1 MWVKP
6 SEILVTGFWSTD
18 RANPYF
24 ALQRRRGHDEQQ
36 SGFASLFVAT
46 IDSVLD
52 SKTNRYRIL
61 HQRPDSEVYHLIAE
75 ADSREEIE
83 EHWKWIEE
91 HLMPTLGG
99 IDAGIDVTDYV
110 ECKIKSLCAQVD
122 EDEIDDF
129 ESEKFKNAIKKFH
142 KLFNVPADEK
152 LVTYYSCSYWR
163 GRVPR
168 QGWLYL
174 SVNYLC
180 FYSYL
185 LGKDITIVLKFTDI
199 TSLERVQAY
208 LSETIRVGTRF
219 HVHDFSMFRNIEET
233 YQMMEQLANFAAKKL
248 LSEKGAFREEDYFP
262 AVTNEIVFQTAE
274 RKTAPKVISQLK
286 RDLDA
291 KTRSEHYRS
300 RFRLPLNERLDGEV
314 PCYLWAPYSRSNVSG
329 KLYISTNFVCFASK
343 KKKVY
348 HQVNLIIPFRDI
360 MVVEKQPE
368 TSNIPDIESQSAL
381 IIITKERAGTFT
393 FSNFND
399 REFVLN
405 KLSTLLSQYSEITDL
420 KTDTPTI
427 TLSNPLYLQFSCH
440 DTEELQKLKEAS
452 WNNHFSNYG
461 RGSAIYRTNEL
472 YELIFQGIPN
482 SLRNELWLIFS
493 GAIHEK
499 AANPNVYQKLVHES
513 SLVKT
518 IHGSTNDEIERD
530 LYRALPDQK
539 AFQQESGI
547 SALRRLLRAYA
558 CHNTDVGYCQAMN
571 IIGGVLLLYMNEEDA
586 FWTLAALCERL
597 LPDYYNTK
605 VVGALIDQGVFNDYC
620 NEYLP
625 DLYEKLKIL
634 GVATCISL
642 SWFLTLFICVI
653 PFEPALYVI
662 DIFFYDGI
670 KVLFQLALTILKEN
684 QDRLL
689 QCHDDGDAIMIL
701 TSYLDALTDE
711 DEKEKKIVRLIK
723 QSYEDYNDINEEDI
737 NRLRLKHRLKV
748 VQTMAESI
756 LQSAAKNTL
765 KYTSFTEYELK
776 DLFYVFKDASRI
788 SLTEAIDPRK
798 LAYETYRIGR
808 SEYLVLCK
816 YLSPWFIGEHPED
829 LAKRLFDT
837 YSISANSNEI
847 DFINFIRLWNILL
860 NGEFN
865 DKLRLIFI
873 AHIEEGKRRDKAIS
887 TLLEPTTMYPV
898 SKTSDNKQTE
908 AATSTEQTSTSVEP
922 KEEENVKIKL
932 SLLPL
937 MNQTEFIHL
946 CKTMY
951 NLMTSAADD
960 ENLFH
965 ALTTS
970 STILFKT
977 GEMCK
982 PYRGLEDDNENSDE
996 TNNQWTLS
1004 FEQFSAAMNAET
1016 PIVTWFESNTQQQS
1030 LEQRIHNYNQD
1041 FLR

>member
-6 SEILVTGFWSTD
+6 SEVLVTGFWSTD

-24 ALQRRRGHDEQQ
+24 ALQRRRGHDEAY
-36 SGFASLFVAT
+36 SGITSLFVAT

-75 ADSREEIE
+75 ADTKEEIE

-99 IDAGIDVTDYV
+99 IDAGVDVTDYV
-110 ECKIKSLCAQVD
+110 ACKIKSLCAQID

-129 ESEKFKNAIKKFH
+129 ESEKFKNATKKFH
-142 KLFNVPADEK
+142 KLFNVPTDEK

-248 LSEKGAFREEDYFP
+248 LSEKGAFREEDFFP
-262 AVTNEIVFQTAE
+262 AVTK
-274 RKTAPKVISQLK
+274 KTAPKVISQLK

-291 KTRSEHYRS
+291 KTRSEIYRC
-300 RFRLPLNERLDGEV
+300 RFRLPLIERLDGEET
-314 PCYLWAPYSRSNVSG
+314 CHLWTPYNRSNVSG
-329 KLYISTNFVCFASK
+329 KLYISSNFVCFASK
-343 KKKVY
+343 VY
-348 HQVNLIIPFRDI
+348 HQVNLTIPFRDI

-368 TSNIPDIESQSAL
+368 NSNLPTIETQSAL
-381 IIITKERAGTFT
+381 LIIAKERAGTFS
-393 FSNFND
+393 FSNFYD

-405 KLSTLLSQYSEITDL
+405 KLSHLLSQYNETILPNIDI
-420 KTDTPTI
+420 PTI
-427 TLSNPLYLQFSCH
+427 ALSSPLYLQFNSN
-440 DTEELQKLKEAS
+440 DTEERQIQEKLKEDL
-452 WNNHFSNYG
+452 WNTHFAIYG
-461 RGSAIYRTNEL
+461 RGATMYRTNEL
-472 YELIFQGIPN
+472 YELIFQGIPD

-499 AANPNVYQKLVHES
+499 AANSNIYQKLVHES

-518 IHGSTNDEIERD
+518 DHDSTNDEIERD

-539 AFQQESGI
+539 AFQHEAGI

-558 CHNTDVGYCQAMN
+558 RYCQAMN
-571 IIGGVLLLYMNEEDA
+571 IIGGVLLLHMNEEDA

-597 LPDYYNTK
+597 LPDYYNMK

-625 DLYEKLKIL
+625 DLYDKLKVI
-634 GVATCISL
+634 GIAACVSL

-653 PFEPALYVI
+653 PFESALYVI
-662 DIFFYDGI
+662 DVFFYDGI

-689 QCHDDGDAIMIL
+689 QCQDDGDAIMIL
-701 TSYLDALTDE
+701 TSYLDGITDE
-711 DEKEKKIVRLIK
+711 NINENEKEKQIVYLIK
-723 QSYEDYNDINEEDI
+723 KSYMDYNTINEEDI

-748 VQTMAESI
+748 VQTMGESI

-765 KYTSFTEYELK
+765 KYTLFTEYEIK

-788 SLTEAIDPRK
+788 SLTEAIDPKK
-798 LAYETYRIGR
+798 LAYEIYRIGR

-829 LAKRLFDT
+829 LAKKLFDVFCT
-837 YSISANSNEI
+837 STNSNEI

-860 NGEFN
+860 NGDFN
-865 DKLRLIFI
+865 DKLKLLFI
-873 AHIEEGKRRDKAIS
+873 AHIEEGRRREKAIA
-887 TLLEPTTMYPV
+887 TLLKSTTVLSISM
-898 SKTSDNKQTE
+898 TIDNNKQAE
-908 AATSTEQTSTSVEP
+908 SATSTEIDSSSSET
-922 KEEENVKIKL
+922 KEEEVVKLKP
-932 SLLPL
+932 SQLPL
-937 MNQTEFIHL
+937 MSQTEFINL
-946 CKTMY
+946 CKSMY
-951 NLMTSAADD
+951 NLMTSDADD
-960 ENLFH
+960 ENLFR

-970 STILFKT
+970 STVLFKT

-982 PYRGLEDDNENSDE
+982 PYRGLEVDNKNTEPTDNE
-996 TNNQWTLS
+996 WTLS
-1004 FEQFSAAMNAET
+1004 LEQFEAAMNAET
-1016 PIVTWFESNTQQQS
+1016 PIVTWFELNSQQQS

>member
-24 ALQRRRGHDEQQ
+24 ALQRRRGHDEAY
-36 SGFASLFVAT
+36 SGLTSLVVAT

-75 ADSREEIE
+75 ADTKEEIE

-99 IDAGIDVTDYV
+99 IDVGVDVTDYV
-110 ECKIKSLCAQVD
+110 ECKIKSLCAQMD

-129 ESEKFKNAIKKFH
+129 ESEKFKNATKKFH
-142 KLFNVPADEK
+142 KLFNVPSEEK

-199 TSLERVQAY
+199 IALERVQAY
-208 LSETIRVGTRF
+208 LSETIRIGTRF
-219 HVHDFSMFRNIEET
+219 HVHDFSMFRNIQET

-248 LSEKGAFREEDYFP
+248 LSEKGAFREEDFFP
-262 AVTNEIVFQTAE
+262 AVTK
-274 RKTAPKVISQLK
+274 KTAPKVISQLK

-291 KTRSEHYRS
+291 KTRSETYRC
-300 RFRLPLNERLDGEV
+300 RFRLSLNERLDGEIA
-314 PCYLWAPYSRSNVSG
+314 CHLWTPYNRSNVSG
-329 KLYISTNFVCFASK
+329 KLYISSNFVCFASK
-343 KKKVY
+343 VF
-348 HQVNLIIPFRDI
+348 HQINLIIPFRDI
-360 MVVEKQPE
+360 MVIEKQPE
-368 TSNIPDIESQSAL
+368 NPNSSDIETQSAL
-381 IIITKERAGTFT
+381 LIITKERAGTFT
-393 FSNFND
+393 FSKFDD

-405 KLSTLLSQYSEITDL
+405 KLSYLLSQYNE
-420 KTDTPTI
+420 TI
-427 TLSNPLYLQFSCH
+427 PPNINIPPIPLSFPLYLQFKSN
-440 DTEELQKLKEAS
+440 DTEERRAQEKLKEDL
-452 WNNHFSNYG
+452 WNTHFSTYG
-461 RGSAIYRTNEL
+461 RGSTMYRTNEL
-472 YELIFQGIPN
+472 YELIFQGIPD

-499 AANPNVYQKLVHES
+499 AANINIYQKLVHES

-518 IHGSTNDEIERD
+518 DHDSTNDEIERD

-539 AFQQESGI
+539 AYQHESGI

-605 VVGALIDQGVFNDYC
+605 VVGALIDQGVFSDYC
-620 NEYLP
+620 NAYLP
-625 DLYEKLKIL
+625 DLYDKLKGI
-634 GVATCISL
+634 GIAACISL
-642 SWFLTLFICVI
+642 SWFLTLFICVL
-653 PFEPALYVI
+653 PFESALYVI

-684 QDRLL
+684 QERLL
-689 QCHDDGDAIMIL
+689 KCHDDGDAIMIL
-701 TSYLDALTDE
+701 TSYLDDLTDE
-711 DEKEKKIVRLIK
+711 NINANDKEKKIVHLIK
-723 QSYEDYNDINEEDI
+723 QSYMNYNSISEDDI

-765 KYTSFTEYELK
+765 KYTLFTEYEIK

-788 SLTEAIDPRK
+788 SLTEATDPKK
-798 LAYETYRIGR
+798 LAYETYRVGR
-808 SEYLVLCK
+808 DEYLVLCK
-816 YLSPWFIGEHPED
+816 YLSPWFIGEHPDD
-829 LAKRLFDT
+829 LAKRLFDVF
-837 YSISANSNEI
+837 SISTNSNVI

-860 NGEFN
+860 NGDFR
-865 DKLRLIFI
+865 DKLKLLFI
-873 AHIEEGKRRDKAIS
+873 AHMDEGKRREKAIT
-887 TLLEPTTMYPV
+887 TLLEPTTLL
-898 SKTSDNKQTE
+898 SISTTIDKKKQAE
-908 AATSTEQTSTSVEP
+908 STMTAEKDSSVLEP
-922 KEEENVKIKL
+922 QEEEAIKL
-932 SLLPL
+932 KSSQLPL

-946 CKTMY
+946 CKSMY
-951 NLMTSAADD
+951 NLMTSDVDD
-960 ENLFH
+960 ENLFR

-982 PYRGLEDDNENSDE
+982 PYRRLEVDNKNIEQTDNE
-996 TNNQWTLS
+996 WTLS
-1004 FEQFSAAMNAET
+1004 FEQFEAAMNAET
-1016 PIVTWFESNTQQQS
+1016 SIVTWFELSSHRQS
-1030 LEQRIHNYNQD
+1030 LEHRIHNYNQD

>member
-24 ALQRRRGHDEQQ
+24 ALQRRRGHDEEHG
-36 SGFASLFVAT
+36 GFTSLFVAT

-75 ADSREEIE
+75 ADTKEEIE
-83 EHWKWIEE
+83 EHWSWIEE
-91 HLMPTLGG
+91 NLLPTLGG
-99 IDAGIDVTDYV
+99 IEAGVDVTDYV
-110 ECKIKSLCAQVD
+110 QCKIKSLCAQVD
-122 EDEIDDF
+122 EAEIDDF
-129 ESEKFKNAIKKFH
+129 ESDKFKNATKKFH
-142 KLFNVPADEK
+142 KLFNVPIDEK

-199 TSLERVQAY
+199 TSLERLQAY
-208 LSETIRVGTRF
+208 VSETIRIGTRF
-219 HVHDFSMFRNIEET
+219 HVHDFSMFRNIDET

-248 LSEKGAFREEDYFP
+248 LSEKGAFREEDFFP
-262 AVTNEIVFQTAE
+262 AVTK
-274 RKTAPKVISQLK
+274 KTAPKVISQLK

-291 KTRSEHYRS
+291 KTRSELYQC
-300 RFRLPLNERLDGEV
+300 RFRLPATERLDGEV
-314 PCYLWAPYSRSNVSG
+314 ACHLHTSYNRSNVSG
-329 KLYISTNFVCFASK
+329 KLYISLNFVCFASR
-343 KKKVY
+343 VY

-360 MVVEKQPE
+360 VAIKKQSDDVVL
-368 TSNIPDIESQSAL
+368 PDIDTQST
-381 IIITKERAGTFT
+381 IIITIKEQAGKFL
-393 FSNFND
+393 FLNFVD
-399 REFVLN
+399 REFVYEKLLN
-405 KLSTLLSQYSEITDL
+405 ILSQYEEAKPADVDISEI
-420 KTDTPTI
+420 K
-427 TLSNPLYLQFSCH
+427 LSPPLYLQFNSNY
-440 DTEELQKLKEAS
+440 TEERLTREKERETL
-452 WNNHFSNYG
+452 WNMHFTTYG
-461 RGSAIYRTNEL
+461 RGSTMYRTNEL
-472 YELIFQGIPN
+472 YELIFQGIPD

-493 GAIHEK
+493 GAIHDK
-499 AANPNVYQKLVHES
+499 AANPNIYHKLVQQS

-518 IHGSTNDEIERD
+518 YHDSTNDEIERD

-539 AFQQESGI
+539 AFQNESGI

-620 NEYLP
+620 HDYLP
-625 DLYEKLKIL
+625 DLYDKLKHL

-642 SWFLTLFICVI
+642 SWFLTLFICVM
-653 PFEPALYVI
+653 PFDSALYVM

-684 QDRLL
+684 EERLL
-689 QCHDDGDAIMIL
+689 KCQDDGDAIMAL
-701 TSYLDALTDE
+701 TSYLDGLNQDNE
-711 DEKEKKIVRLIK
+711 QGKKIIYLIK
-723 QSYEDYNDINEEDI
+723 QSYMDYNGINEEDI

-748 VQTMAESI
+748 VQNMAETI

-765 KYTSFTEYELK
+765 KYTLFTEYQIK
-776 DLFYVFKDASRI
+776 DLFYVFKDASRL
-788 SLTEAIDPRK
+788 SLTEATDPRK
-798 LAYETYRIGR
+798 LAYETYRISR
-808 SEYLVLCK
+808 NDYLVLCK
-816 YLSPWFIGEHPED
+816 YLSPWFIGEQPED
-829 LAKRLFDT
+829 LANLLFNSFCLPT
-837 YSISANSNEI
+837 NSNEI

-860 NGEFN
+860 NGDVTEKLKLLFIIHMK
-865 DKLRLIFI
+865 DK
-873 AHIEEGKRRDKAIS
+873 KRQEKAMT
-887 TLLEPTTMYPV
+887 TLLEPSPV
-898 SKTSDNKQTE
+898 RSTSMIINAKQTE
-908 AATSTEQTSTSVEP
+908 SIASTDEDLLTIDVKDGEVP
-922 KEEENVKIKL
+922 KIK
-932 SLLPL
+932 SSHLPL
-937 MNQTEFIHL
+937 MDQTEFIHL
-946 CKTMY
+946 CKSMY
-951 NLMTSAADD
+951 NLMTGDVDD
-960 ENLFH
+960 ENLFR

-970 STILFKT
+970 STILLKT

-982 PYRGLEDDNENSDE
+982 PYRRLEGDTANSEETINE
-996 TNNQWTLS
+996 WTLS
-1004 FEQFSAAMNAET
+1004 FEQLEAAMNAEAS
-1016 PIVTWFESNTQQQS
+1016 IVNWFEVNTQQQS